1 MLNQTAS
8 NNAITEGRGEE
19 SKRKIFGIRTLKTD
33 TAEYVK
39 DKKISLIDVA
49 AAESKK
55 GGLVSETKTEK
66 LNFKKLT
73 LILLATIAV
82 GAIAFGG
89 YWFFIKEES
98 DTRQASFSAK
108 PILVA
113 DETVE
118 IIAIADDPRNFLAA
132 LRGAL
137 ETPTRISSFLHV
149 SIVKELEEGGKRSI
163 TTKEFFNFAGIKA
176 YVGIPDYIGD
186 RFMLS
191 KFYFSKEW
199 PILIFKISSYD
210 HVFPGMFKWESSMA
224 EDFQEIF
231 SIENIGNSKGFFED
245 REIQNRDTRVLY
257 DTDGNV
263 LLIYSFIGKDYMVIT
278 VNEEPIKEIY
288 RRFASPQYLNE

>member
-8 NNAITEGRGEE
+8 NNAITEGREEE
-19 SKRKIFGIRTLKTD
+19 SKRRISGIRTLKTD

-39 DKKISLIDVA
+39 DKKISLVDVA

-73 LILLATIAV
+73 LILLAAIAI

-89 YWFFIKEES
+89 YWLFVREES
-98 DTRQASFSAK
+98 DIQQASFSPK

-118 IIAIADDPRNFLAA
+118 IIAIPDDSKIFLGA
-132 LRGAL
+132 LRSAL
-137 ETPTRISSFLHV
+137 ETPTRINSFLYV
-149 SIVKELEEGGKRSI
+149 SIVKELEDGGKRSI

-210 HVFPGMFKWESSMA
+210 HVFPGMLKWESSMA

-231 SIENIGNSKGFFED
+231 SIENIDNSKGFFED
-245 REIQNRDTRVLY
+245 KEIQNRDTRVLY
-257 DTDGNV
+257 DTDGNI
-263 LLIYSFIGKDYMVIT
+263 LLIYSFIDKDYMVIT
-278 VNEEPIKEIY
+278 VNEEPLKEIY